1 MSEKTWLPWCQDEGP
16 SSHSCYYVGWS
27 RKAPSWQKLRKLE
40 QNTKVFWVCGL
51 IFIVLSGLVSQ
62 CGPFTRDD
70 QLGPFFVVSVLL
82 VLVFNKFFFSQN
94 LMLTLQVSLFS
105 EMPRKRWTWLRPV
118 TCVIPVRRWSW
129 KARWK
134 NTDFLLLE
142 QRQNKGMVAKLKI
155 FDLIGNRYFVWF
167 FLDSNNN
174 DQIWFGEMSV
184 FPLKPV
190 EIICCWKFK

>member
-1 MSEKTWLPWCQDEGP
+1 MTSLTQLRKRGRFFFYFQFLFENFVWKTWLPWCQDEGP

-134 NTDFLLLE
+134 NTFIIGTKAK
-142 QRQNKGMVAKLKI
+142 QRHGGKTKN
-155 FDLIGNRYFVWF
+155 
-167 FLDSNNN
+167 
-174 DQIWFGEMSV
+174 IWFYRE
-184 FPLKPV
+184 
-190 EIICCWKFK
+190 

>member
-1 MSEKTWLPWCQDEGP
+1 MTSLTQLRKRGRFFFYFQFLFENFVWKTWLPWCQDEGP

-82 VLVFNKFFFSQN
+82 VLTF
-94 LMLTLQVSLFS
+94 
-105 EMPRKRWTWLRPV
+105 
-118 TCVIPVRRWSW
+118 
-129 KARWK
+129 K
-134 NTDFLLLE
+134 NFCPAKNGCFYYYNFLLV
-142 QRQNKGMVAKLKI
+142 QCYGKDAAGSVQGNKWSKWGGDPGRQGGKKMNL
-155 FDLIGNRYFVWF
+155 F
-167 FLDSNNN
+167 
-174 DQIWFGEMSV
+174 
-184 FPLKPV
+184 
-190 EIICCWKFK
+190 